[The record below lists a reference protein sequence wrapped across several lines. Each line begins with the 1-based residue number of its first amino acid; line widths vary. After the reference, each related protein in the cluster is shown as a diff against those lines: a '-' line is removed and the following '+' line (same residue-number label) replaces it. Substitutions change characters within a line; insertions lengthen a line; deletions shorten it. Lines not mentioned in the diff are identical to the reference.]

1 MIRPAS
7 PPGGR
12 RAPDLGVDA
21 DRAVDADLAV
31 FVVDEQA
38 DHRIDVDRWQV
49 LARQVLEAEGIG
61 GGGGGA
67 ELTVLFVDEST
78 MAELNERFMGHHGPT
93 DVLAFP
99 LDAQDPVATGPGAD
113 ISSHD
118 RDRRA
123 GSGQPLLLGDVV
135 ICPAEAAS
143 NASDHAGTTH
153 FRTNH
158 AGTNHAGTDHAGS
171 YDDEIA
177 LLVVHG
183 ILHVLGMDHATSEEA
198 TVMEARQGVLLDRFH
213 RGTR

>member
-12 RAPDLGVDA
+12 RAPDL
-21 DRAVDADLAV
+21 AVDADLAV

-49 LARQVLEAEGIG
+49 LARQVLGAEGIG
-61 GGGGGA
+61 GDTRGG
-67 ELTVLFVDEST
+67 ELTLLFVDEAA
-78 MAELNERFMGHHGPT
+78 MAELNERFMGHDGPT

-99 LDAQDPVATGPGAD
+99 LDAHDPTGSGSGARAPSPGP
-113 ISSHD
+113 
-118 RDRRA
+118 DRRVDP
-123 GSGQPLLLGDVV
+123 SQPLLLGDVV
-135 ICPAEAAS
+135 ICPAEAAR
-143 NASDHAGTTH
+143 NAP
-153 FRTNH
+153 
-158 AGTNHAGTDHAGS
+158 DHAGS
-171 YDDEIA
+171 YHAGSFDDEIA

-198 TVMEARQGVLLDRFH
+198 TVMEARQGALLDRFH